1 MFRNLRGNFLTA
13 VLALVV
19 VFTYNTSY
27 ASTLSL
33 NFAGTTS
40 GATLNGSAI
49 DDATVWS
56 LSATFDSASVIRE
69 QQGVGSVTTS
79 KVSGLLGNTAFTSSD
94 VLTISLIDPNNQ
106 ILNSFYYVGIGTTV
120 LNILNPV
127 FVSSTTTGWDAI
139 NPTPTVFFDNLGAL
153 GSSLSFN
160 TSLGNLNLSIDP
172 GAQSA
177 SITAAAVPEP
187 STYLLVSVGLVALG
201 YARKKTHKSDRY

>member
-1 MFRNLRGNFLTA
+1 MFHNLRSNFLTA
-13 VLALVV
+13 VLALVLG
-19 VFTYNTSY
+19 FTYNTSY

-40 GATLNGSAI
+40 GTTLNGSAI

-94 VLTISLIDPNNQ
+94 VLTISLIDPNNK
-106 ILNSFYYVGIGTTV
+106 ILNSFYYVGIGTTA

-127 FVSSTTTGWDAI
+127 FVSSTTAGWDG
-139 NPTPTVFFDNLGAL
+139 F
-153 GSSLSFN
+153 S
-160 TSLGNLNLSIDP
+160 
-172 GAQSA
+172 
-177 SITAAAVPEP
+177 
-187 STYLLVSVGLVALG
+187 
-201 YARKKTHKSDRY
+201 